1 MRGSGQ
7 RGDDPE
13 TPAVSG
19 RSAELRTSV
28 FGATALSGAVHLAFD
43 LVASRLPWTTPP
55 YLLLDYASET
65 FRDLLLLDRTT
76 LLVAVAVVSAG
87 VNGAIAGLF
96 AAALA
101 GARRRVLAL
110 AASLFALWVFS
121 GGVMMLVYLDPP
133 RTVAL
138 GSLAAGA
145 PRLLLVAWVLERFLF
160 RGKGATSAPRHDG

>member
-1 MRGSGQ
+1 M
-7 RGDDPE
+7 
-13 TPAVSG
+13 SG

-28 FGATALSGAVHLAFD
+28 FGATALSGAVHLALD
-43 LVASRLPWTTPP
+43 LVSSRLLWTTPP

-76 LLVAVAVVSAG
+76 LLVAVSVVSAG

-101 GARRRVLAL
+101 GARRRLLTLAT
-110 AASLFALWVFS
+110 SLFALWVFS
-121 GGVMMLVYLDPP
+121 GGLMMIVYLDPP
-133 RTVAL
+133 RLVAL

-145 PRLLLVAWVLERFLF
+145 PRLLLVAWVLERFLL
-160 RGKGATSAPRHDG
+160 RRPSEAPSPRQGD